1 MPGAR
6 TPQEALKSAQS
17 NETDSADSN
26 DAYLKFGHDELV
38 VHNRYETLS
47 IANDVLIAL
56 WFLIGSI
63 FFFYPSL
70 TYAATWCF
78 TIGSAQF
85 LIRPMIRL
93 ARSLHLKRLP
103 GTTWQM

>member
-1 MPGAR
+1 MPGEG
-6 TPQEALKSAQS
+6 TMQDAQQRGQS
-17 NETDSADSN
+17 SESESTDSGDV
-26 DAYLKFGHDELV
+26 YLKFGHEELV
-38 VHNRYETLS
+38 IHHRYETIS
-47 IANDVLIAL
+47 IVNDVMMAL

-70 TYAATWCF
+70 TYAATWFF
-78 TIGSAQF
+78 TVGSAQF

-93 ARSLHLKRLP
+93 ARNLHLQRLP